1 MRKIL
6 QTLVISLALATG
18 LAASGQDVPPATD
31 VAASAQ
37 PSASATGF
45 VQSKADL
52 LLTIVNAAAVDRTQ
66 LETKREELR
75 QALREFLSF
84 DVLAERSLGDHWQGL
99 SPEQRAEFVTLLRDL
114 IETSY
119 SRSLGTGSVDAG
131 QYAVQFSGER
141 SRNDRTTVEATVT
154 VDGEAH
160 VVEVKMQA
168 NGESWIVYDLVT
180 DDVSL
185 EESYAESFDSIIA
198 EDGWD
203 GLLRRMRDRLA
214 EMRAEL

>member
-1 MRKIL
+1 MRRSL
-6 QTLVISLALATG
+6 QSLV
-18 LAASGQDVPPATD
+18 AAFVLVVA

-37 PSASATGF
+37 AVSPATGF

-52 LLTIVNAAAVDRTQ
+52 LLTIVNGAAVDRSQ
-66 LETKREELR
+66 LDTKREELR

-84 DVLAERSLGDHWQGL
+84 DVLAERSLGDHWAGL
-99 SPEQRAEFVTLLRDL
+99 AVEQRAEFVALLRDL

-119 SRSLGTGSVDAG
+119 SRSLGTGTVDAN
-131 QYAVQFSGER
+131 QYAVQFTGER

-154 VDGEAH
+154 VDGETH
-160 VVEVKMQA
+160 YVEVKMQA

-198 EDGWD
+198 DDGWD
-203 GLLRRMRDRLA
+203 GLLRRMRERLE